1 MATEPILPGGENRQ
15 IYEQSSLRENDSHS
29 YSPFQVR
36 GIRFI
41 YIYKNNPSQ
50 LRNSVTLLDQ
60 PQSFSRSWAVGC
72 SHSAMKSA
80 LIQGSS
86 NHLSQDSPT
95 GVIMRVRPTTTIS
108 TCVTSSG
115 RATASGRYTPW
126 PRPHLKTV
134 DSITRPMNTV
144 PCEPNIANG
153 PGMSTDTGCTR
164 YAIRLYCI

>member
-1 MATEPILPGGENRQ
+1 MHHDQWCNLEKMATELSCLGGEYRQ

-72 SHSAMKSA
+72 SRSAMKSA

-95 GVIMRVRPTTTIS
+95 GVIIRGTTRS
-108 TCVTSSG
+108 PVPSMPYQSPPQQDQVSDVGGQRLCALLQGAG
-115 RATASGRYTPW
+115 RGEIQ
-126 PRPHLKTV
+126 V
-134 DSITRPMNTV
+134 
-144 PCEPNIANG
+144 
-153 PGMSTDTGCTR
+153 
-164 YAIRLYCI
+164 AIVCR